1 MQVQSINNQN
11 NISMR
16 ALYFP
21 TKPETGAIV
30 RNEIKIALKR
40 NPFIKELSEATNVLA
55 RFISTNDG
63 KQIHHYHLR
72 LDVFN
77 KENKEEVASML
88 YSSRTD
94 NYNGAKN
101 NLSETEFISHIEKP
115 QKIIKIVNRGN
126 WFDRLLKLKKEKI
139 ETLRTQTDYYNF
151 SFLHENDT
159 YPINGITPAL
169 TKELNNAEKEVREIN
184 TQVINGLVN

>member
-30 RNEIKIALKR
+30 RNEIKIALER

-63 KQIHHYHLR
+63 KQIHRYHLR
-72 LDVFN
+72 LDVFDKETN
-77 KENKEEVASML
+77 KEVASML
-88 YSSRTD
+88 YSSRTHD
-94 NYNGAKN
+94 YNGAKT
-101 NLSETEFISHIEKP
+101 NLSETEFINHIEKP
-115 QKIIKIVNRGN
+115 QTLIKTVYRGN
-126 WFDRLLKLKKEKI
+126 WYDRLLKRKKEKI
-139 ETLRTQTDYYNF
+139 ETLKTQTSYYNF

-169 TKELNNAEKEVREIN
+169 TKELNNAEKEFRKIN
-184 TQVINGLVN
+184 KQVINCN